1 MRRLSPV
8 VLVAALICCACDQ
21 PPTKEIAAAEAALV
35 SAEQQGAG
43 EYAPERLAA
52 ARAALTEAQRRVQ
65 AQDYRGGLSAA
76 NEAAEKGRA
85 AAKSAEAAKH
95 LVQSAAES
103 ARDETRI
110 MLEELPA
117 VKDEAAQAHI
127 PAEAFTETDAETAA
141 VEALLTSADQAIA
154 KQDFLAARS
163 KSEDA
168 RSKAQVLPDKYRQAR
183 SDWETAHPKPK
194 PKVKPKPAKKAPK
207 R

>member
-1 MRRLSPV
+1 MHRLSPV
-8 VLVAALICCACDQ
+8 VLVAALVLCACDQ
-21 PPTKEIAAAEAALV
+21 PPTKEIAAAEAALA
-35 SAEQQGAG
+35 SAEKDGAG

-52 ARAALTEAQRRVQ
+52 ARSALQEAERRVQ

-76 NEAAEKGRA
+76 NEAAEKARA
-85 AAKSAEAAKH
+85 ATKSAEAAKQ

-117 VKDEAAQAHI
+117 LKDEAAQAHV
-127 PAEAFTETDAETAA
+127 PAEAFAA
-141 VEALLTSADQAIA
+141 LDGELAAIEALLVSADQALA

-163 KSEDA
+163 QSEDA

-183 SDWETAHPKPK
+183 SDWETAHPKK
-194 PKVKPKPAKKAPK
+194 PKGKAKPTKKK
-207 R
+207 